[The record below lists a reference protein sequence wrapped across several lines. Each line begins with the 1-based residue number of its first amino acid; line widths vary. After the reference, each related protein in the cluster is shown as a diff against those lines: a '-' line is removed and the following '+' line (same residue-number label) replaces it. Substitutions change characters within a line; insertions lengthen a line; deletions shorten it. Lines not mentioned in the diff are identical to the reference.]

1 MENNFHIL
9 LIFLKFSIMNKTFN
23 QEALKTVINELQ
35 ITEEQAIVT
44 LNLLNEGATIP
55 FIARY
60 RQGQTQ
66 GLNEEQIQRI
76 NEIYIYNVELNKRKE
91 SIIEILKER
100 DLLNEEILKN
110 IKKATTKSE
119 LENIYEPFKIGK
131 KTKASEA
138 IQLGLEPLALSI
150 FNETNPKFNP
160 FKEAEKYLNDKVSS
174 IDFAIEQA
182 KFIISQIISQDI
194 TTREY
199 VKNQLINF
207 GTIVTKIKKNAE
219 DEKKIFEKYYD
230 YSEKVKFIKNHRIL
244 AISRAENKKIISYDI
259 QFNEKKILFDL
270 NNKYFK
276 IKTTGKIL
284 NEALIDSLERLIYP
298 SIIREIKSDLFAKAE
313 KEAIKLFATN
323 VEEMLLAPAIKN
335 KKILAIDPGFKTGCK
350 IALLDEKGNVLNISK
365 IFLFHEYNK
374 NEKVILTLIKDY
386 KIDIIVIG
394 NGTASRE
401 TEELIA
407 KIVKSNNLN
416 LKFALVSEIGA
427 SVYSAS
433 EVAIQEFPNLSVEER
448 SAINIG
454 RKFQDPLNELVK
466 IDPKSIGVGQYQHDL
481 NQKELEEQ
489 LKFKVDKVVN
499 LVGVNLNTA
508 TKSILTYVS
517 GLSAKTAQSI
527 IDYRNE
533 IKEFSNRKELL
544 NVKGL
549 GKKSYEQ
556 AIGFL
561 RIFNSKEY
569 FDKTSVHPESYELAY
584 KIVKKL
590 NLDLNNIDNEDL
602 ENVNKEELAQD
613 LNTSIYDINLI
624 LEALINPLKDIR
636 DEKEGLILKSEIMTF
651 DDLTLGYELEGNIL
665 NITDFGIFVF
675 IGIKESVL
683 IHSSKIPFKNFKEI
697 LKPNQKITLKI
708 IEIDKT
714 KHQLKGE
721 FVK

>member
-1 MENNFHIL
+1 
-9 LIFLKFSIMNKTFN
+9 MNKTFN

-44 LNLLNEGATIP
+44 LNLLDEGATIP

-66 GLNEEQIQRI
+66 GLNEEQIQHI

-138 IQLGLEPLALSI
+138 IQLGLELLALSI

-174 IDFAIEQA
+174 TDFAIEQA

-244 AISRAENKKIISYDI
+244 AISRAENKKIVSYDI

-298 SIIREIKSDLFAKAE
+298 SIIREIKSDLFARAE
-313 KEAIKLFATN
+313 KEAIKLFANN

-350 IALLDEKGNVLNISK
+350 IALLDEKGNVLNINK

-374 NEKVILTLIKDY
+374 NEKLILNLIKDY

-517 GLSAKTAQSI
+517 GLSAKIAQSI

-590 NLDLNNIDNEDL
+590 NLNLNRIDTEYL

-636 DEKEGLILKSEIMTF
+636 DEKEGLILKNEIMTF
-651 DDLTLGYELEGNIL
+651 DDLNLGYELEGNIL

>member
-1 MENNFHIL
+1 
-9 LIFLKFSIMNKTFN
+9 MNKTFN

-44 LNLLNEGATIP
+44 LNLLDEGATIP

-131 KTKASEA
+131 KTKASDA

-244 AISRAENKKIISYDI
+244 AISRAENKKIINYDI

-298 SIIREIKSDLFAKAE
+298 SIIREIKSDLFARAE

-350 IALLDEKGNVLNISK
+350 IALLDEKGNVLNINK

-374 NEKVILTLIKDY
+374 NEKLILTLIKDY

-517 GLSAKTAQSI
+517 GLSTKTAQSI

-590 NLDLNNIDNEDL
+590 NLNLNNIDTEYL
-602 ENVNKEELAQD
+602 ENVNKEELAKD

-636 DEKEGLILKSEIMTF
+636 DEKEGLILKNEIMTF
-651 DDLTLGYELEGNIL
+651 EDLTLGYELEGNIL

-708 IEIDKT
+708 IEIDKI